1 MKPKAG
7 SGKRSIKI
15 VKVLT
20 SSRKRGRLVTTYNL
34 ALEGQM
40 EEVVEFRAIPG
51 YGMRPRLKTL
61 RASWCHRWHKF

>member
-7 SGKRSIKI
+7 SGKISIKI

-20 SSRKRGRLVTTYNL
+20 SSRKRGGRVTTYNL

-40 EEVVEFRAIPG
+40 EEVVEFRAIQA
-51 YGMRPRLKTL
+51 TE
-61 RASWCHRWHKF
+61 

>member
-7 SGKRSIKI
+7 SGKISIKI

-20 SSRKRGRLVTTYNL
+20 SSRKRGGRVTTYNL

-51 YGMRPRLKTL
+51 YGMRSSLKTL
-61 RASWCHRWHKF
+61 MASWCHRWHKL